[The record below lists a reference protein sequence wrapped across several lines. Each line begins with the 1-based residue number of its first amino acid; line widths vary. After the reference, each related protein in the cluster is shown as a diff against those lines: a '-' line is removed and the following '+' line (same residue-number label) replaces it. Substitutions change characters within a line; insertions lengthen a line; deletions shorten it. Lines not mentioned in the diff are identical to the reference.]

1 MRPALIAPRLS
12 ADDYRIAAVRVW
24 YRWAAIWNG
33 SSSTV
38 RAREACEL
46 NRIDIRARRRTIS
59 GAADIGWY
67 RGAMAGR
74 RGVNERTS
82 IQRRLER
89 DCPEDTGRLYCDWL
103 LRIATGASEL
113 QLHELPHA

>member
-1 MRPALIAPRLS
+1 MDR
-12 ADDYRIAAVRVW
+12 
-24 YRWAAIWNG
+24 
-33 SSSTV
+33 
-38 RAREACEL
+38 RARFAL
-46 NRIDIRARRRTIS
+46 GRRASLIESIS
-59 GAADIGWY
+59 APGAEPSVAAADIGWY

-103 LRIATGASEL
+103 LRIATGATEL